1 MGVCVAA
8 RCPTGALV
16 RLLVCGCR
24 PRLTGSIRRAV
35 GRSSCDDERSN
46 GLWGRRRREGSR
58 PGNWAQHRD
67 PQRVW
72 VSVAGDG
79 LGRDP
84 GERDVGRH
92 RPGGQ
97 QHVPRHEKAPATRVD
112 PRVRRPDDLGPTFA
126 LVGWPHGVRH
136 RCVSPSEDATR
147 GPCGTPWVG
156 WLVATSPA
164 CFSIEFLIRGGVDV
178 GVWVGRVDRC
188 GRFGCG

>member
-1 MGVCVAA
+1 VQSVVLRATMNDPMGY
-8 RCPTGALV
+8 G
-16 RLLVCGCR
+16 G
-24 PRLTGSIRRAV
+24 
-35 GRSSCDDERSN
+35 DDAEKDRDQ
-46 GLWGRRRREGSR
+46 
-58 PGNWAQHRD
+58 GNWAQHRD

-164 CFSIEFLIRGGVDV
+164 CFSIEFLIRGVSMSVCGLVGSIAAVD
-178 GVWVGRVDRC
+178 
-188 GRFGCG
+188 